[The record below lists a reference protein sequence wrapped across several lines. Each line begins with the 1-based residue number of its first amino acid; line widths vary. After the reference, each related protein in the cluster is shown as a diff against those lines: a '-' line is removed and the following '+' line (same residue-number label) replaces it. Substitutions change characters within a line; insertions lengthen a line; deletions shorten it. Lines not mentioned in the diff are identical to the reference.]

1 MQKLSKKTK
10 KHLRETA
17 DEFLK
22 TIQERV
28 DQLVFIEDVDG
39 LGRLVEQVEII
50 GAFEVLKALKDKGLS
65 KDITAL
71 CDKAGRIS
79 LSNSNKSEVNKK

>member
-1 MQKLSKKTK
+1 MQKLSKKDK
-10 KHLRETA
+10 KHLKETA
-17 DEFLK
+17 KEFLK
-22 TIQERV
+22 TVQERV

-39 LGRLVEQVEII
+39 LGRLVEQVEIL
-50 GAFEVLKALKDKGLS
+50 GGYEVIKVLKDKGLS

-79 LSNSNKSEVNKK
+79 LSKTKDIEGNK